1 MIVRRH
7 GFGVARGAGAGGVG
21 PISFTPAPSGSGYQY
36 ATYNFANGSVGTNCN
51 DMDMG
56 GGNIQPMCQS
66 VTSPPVDTPPVAGG
80 SLLFENLTSPGNLSN
95 FNIGDKWQITI
106 TQASA
111 GQPVTV
117 TGGLNGTSA
126 TNQMGTT
133 DAAGTFRLA
142 GQFTAD
148 QVGLW
153 QESWAVGGSPSGF
166 VAFSVLPAAVI
177 TKSPPA
183 PVPPS
188 GVVTPPVVTPPA
200 TTGTFD
206 VGAFLTGSAFMGI
219 PNWMLLAAAAGAIV
233 LFGSKR

>member
-1 MIVRRH
+1 MIVRRR
-7 GFGVARGAGAGGVG
+7 GFGVMRGAGAGGVG
-21 PISFTPAPSGSGYQY
+21 PISFTPGTSGSGYQY
-36 ATYNFANGSVGTNCN
+36 ATYNFPNGSVGTNCN

-56 GGNIQPMCQS
+56 GGNIQVMCQS
-66 VTSPPVDTPPVAGG
+66 VSSPPIDTPPVAGG
-80 SLLFENLTSPGNLSN
+80 SMLLENLTSPGNVSN

-117 TGGLNGTSA
+117 TGGLNGASA

-133 DAAGTFRLA
+133 DAAGTFRLS

-183 PVPPS
+183 IPPS
-188 GVVTPPVVTPPA
+188 GVVGGGVTTGGV

-206 VGAFLTGSAFMGI
+206 VGTFLTGAAFMGI
-219 PNWMLLAAAAGAIV
+219 PNWIILVGVGGAV
-233 LFGSKR
+233 FLMGGGRR